1 MKAVKV
7 LFLALV
13 MVAAMN
19 VANAGDKSTCVSV
32 LSIKRDIFYFK
43 VANNLTGAA
52 IEVYSSTGELIYN
65 DTITHHKTL
74 IDFYFEQP
82 GTFTIKIIKG
92 SHTESF
98 NYEKT
103 SPSPYQDAAEGAEH
117 HVIVGK

>member
-1 MKAVKV
+1 MKAIKV

-13 MVAAMN
+13 TIAAVN
-19 VANAGDKSTCVSV
+19 VANAGDKSCISILSV
-32 LSIKRDIFYFK
+32 KRDIFYFK
-43 VANNLTGAA
+43 VANNMTGAA
-52 IEVYSSTGELIYN
+52 IEVYSATGELIYN

-82 GTFTIKIIKG
+82 GAYTIKIIKG
-92 SHTESF
+92 SHTETF

-103 SPSPYQDAAEGAEH
+103 SPSPYQDVAENSGH